1 MAHHV
6 ARQLRQADFVGRD
19 GQRFLD
25 VDRGYDDGI
34 ERPRCAAGGISQI
47 LRRQALL
54 SEQVDRGDV
63 KAFVENEPIGR

>member
-25 VDRGYDDGI
+25 VDRGYD
-34 ERPRCAAGGISQI
+34 I
-47 LRRQALL
+47 LVRL
-54 SEQVDRGDV
+54 QVARLDR
-63 KAFVENEPIGR
+63 AP